1 MSKETFR
8 LDILITLC
16 ESLRKHPDEYMR
28 TSDFF
33 KDFLTE
39 FFSKYPPKPASLVE
53 ALKVIRRKDLFPLR
67 DALCETLRRMPIREI
82 PLNLINELRESN
94 NLWLKAEGLALSR
107 RRLNLMRL
115 RISLSGRR
123 KSFSFTDEEIWYL
136 HQVFFKE

>member
-53 ALKVIRRKDLFPLR
+53 ALKDKSHRIRLE
-67 DALCETLRRMPIREI
+67 A
-82 PLNLINELRESN
+82 LRELGLIGGLEHIETISKMLNDRSVREEAKIAIN
-94 NLWLKAEGLALSR
+94 NITVLKKAEN
-107 RRLNLMRL
+107 LNFNIFEFLL
-115 RISLSGRR
+115 
-123 KSFSFTDEEIWYL
+123 
-136 HQVFFKE
+136 